1 MVSNDQEYSLSEL
14 VNTDIRALIPTPI
27 VEQVLCKE
35 PFTAVP
41 GVINI
46 RDLGVYASPFIGRG
60 VAYRCGAL
68 GQVTDEGKTILTK
81 DLGIKLILNLRSGTE
96 TSKDPEPDIESV
108 KSLWLPCT
116 QQPLP
121 VDLNGFAG
129 DDGKKGYL
137 KMYGDVLDIYKPS
150 FRAVLEHLRDDRG
163 PVLFHCSAGKDRTG
177 ILAALLM
184 GLAGCSHDTIAQ
196 DYALSR
202 IGIEPHRETLLKI
215 WLQWKKD
222 WDMDTPGM
230 VEFFA
235 IKGSIMKTVMEMVD
249 EKYGGMR
256 GYVKHELG
264 FSNEEIE
271 KIKAN
276 LKR

>member
-1 MVSNDQEYSLSEL
+1 MILKYLNAKMASNDQEYSLSEL
-14 VNTDIRALIPTPI
+14 VNTDIRAPIPTPI

-68 GQVTDEGKTILTK
+68 SQLTDEGKTILAK

-96 TSKDPEPDIESV
+96 TSKDPEPDIEGV

-121 VDLNGFAG
+121 VDLNDFVG

-150 FRAVLEHLRDDRG
+150 FRAVLEHLKDDRG
-163 PVLFHCSAGKDRTG
+163 PVLFHCSGEIYPLWFHSKQSPDVS
-177 ILAALLM
+177 ILKSSWQ
-184 GLAGCSHDTIAQ
+184 G
-196 DYALSR
+196 
-202 IGIEPHRETLLKI
+202 PHRYIGRRSYGARRMLPRHHRPRLCS
-215 WLQWKKD
+215 LSC
-222 WDMDTPGM
+222 WDRASPGDATQDP
-230 VEFFA
+230 VAVGE
-235 IKGSIMKTVMEMVD
+235 G
-249 EKYGGMR
+249 
-256 GYVKHELG
+256 LG
-264 FSNEEIE
+264 
-271 KIKAN
+271 
-276 LKR
+276 

>member
-14 VNTDIRALIPTPI
+14 VNTDIRALILTSI

-46 RDLGVYASPFIGRG
+46 RDLGVYASPFLGRG

-121 VDLNGFAG
+121 VDLSDFVG

-150 FRAVLEHLRDDRG
+150 FKAVLEHLRDDRG
-163 PVLFHCSAGKDRTG
+163 PVLFHCSGETTPSSFIVNKDLTCQFWNLAGKDRTG

-202 IGIEPHRETLLKI
+202 IGIKPHRETLLKI
-215 WLQWKKD
+215 WLQ
-222 WDMDTPGM
+222 
-230 VEFFA
+230 
-235 IKGSIMKTVMEMVD
+235 
-249 EKYGGMR
+249 
-256 GYVKHELG
+256 
-264 FSNEEIE
+264 
-271 KIKAN
+271 
-276 LKR
+276 